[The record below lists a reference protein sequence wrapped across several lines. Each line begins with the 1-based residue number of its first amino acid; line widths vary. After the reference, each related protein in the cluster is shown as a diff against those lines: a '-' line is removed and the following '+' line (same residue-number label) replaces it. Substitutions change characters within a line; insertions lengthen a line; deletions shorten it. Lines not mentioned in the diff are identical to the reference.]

1 MSKVQ
6 FARVVRYSCFMHVV
20 VWVSSFQFGVFH
32 KQSHE
37 TMESGFQ
44 RCIV

>member
-6 FARVVRYSCFMHVV
+6 FARVVRYSFFMHVV
-20 VWVSSFQFGVFH
+20 MWVSGFQFGAFQ

-37 TMESGFQ
+37 TM
-44 RCIV
+44 